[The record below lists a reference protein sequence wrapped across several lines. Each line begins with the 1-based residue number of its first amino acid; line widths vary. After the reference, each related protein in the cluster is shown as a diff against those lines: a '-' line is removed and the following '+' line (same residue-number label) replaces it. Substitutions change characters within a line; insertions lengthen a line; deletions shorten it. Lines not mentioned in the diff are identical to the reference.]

1 MPNSSHSRSFR
12 RLFDTT
18 VSNIAPP
25 LQERLNEIQKSGEEP
40 QDASN
45 QLALDIVLVATSL
58 HSRKGGLTKQQY
70 AFLGDMCDHAYRQD
84 YLGTSIEEHTQRF
97 VDKAQE
103 DTLYH
108 EPPTVSLNLLRG
120 FDVLQQTQF
129 ARMYKDFLMKI
140 VSMTLTTCEKGTP
153 EDEMVI
159 AEFDAFWT
167 EVATATRSPRTRVH
181 RESSALI
188 DDLNKA
194 VREFVGP
201 TREVVRA
208 VEQLSQM
215 EGLKDTEGFIRRTF
229 TNYCAQAILVD
240 SVVDSRELELFHDL
254 APTLMFFGKQ
264 GSIENLKELF
274 RSASKNIAPTEMPLL
289 VSILDIYDHSRRTD
303 LGKRARALYFKLANT
318 AFKSDTTVSD
328 EEMVWLN
335 QYTQTLFPGGMVQ
348 QAPKRSLYASR
359 KTETVPARP
368 IMGRGPQSA
377 TQNQMT
383 FDQSLEELNNLIGLD
398 QVKSDFAQLVNF
410 IKVQKMREEKGLPGS
425 SLPKTLSFYGNPGT
439 GKSTVAKILAN
450 IYRDLGLLKKGQVAE
465 VNRADLGGP
474 RQVAGKLREAVSST
488 RGGVLLIN
496 DAWTIVQD
504 TPHAEEYIDSLVSAM
519 RDHKD
524 AVAVILAGN
533 AQRMEQFIDSYSSL
547 KTNFNRFLVFE
558 DYTPEQMYEMY
569 ELFCSRAA
577 FQTNPSAQKMVKSIF
592 DQLYAKRNEHF
603 GNAREVRRVFDGILA
618 TQANRVISLP
628 DVNEEVLS
636 TITDEDVE
644 SMLKSLEKPD
654 DKPRVQGLV

>member
-25 LQERLNEIQKSGEEP
+25 LQERLNDIQKSGEEL

-58 HSRKGGLTKQQY
+58 HVRKGGLTKQQY

-84 YLGTSIEEHTQRF
+84 YLATSIEEHTQRF
-97 VDKAQE
+97 VAKAQE
-103 DTLYH
+103 DELYH

-120 FDVLQQTQF
+120 YDVLQQTQF
-129 ARMYKDFLMKI
+129 TRMYKDFLMKI

-153 EDEMVI
+153 EDEKIM

-167 EVATATRSPRTRVH
+167 EVATATRNPRTRVH
-181 RESSALI
+181 RESSTLI

-194 VREFVGP
+194 VVQFVGP

-215 EGLKDTEGFIRRTF
+215 EALKDTEGFIRRTF

-264 GSIENLKELF
+264 GSIQNLQELF
-274 RSASKNIAPTEMPLL
+274 RSAAKNIAPTEMPLL
-289 VSILDIYDHSRRTD
+289 VSILDIYDQTRRTD

-335 QYTQTLFPGGMVQ
+335 QYTQTLFPGGMTQ
-348 QAPKRSLYASR
+348 HAPTRSLYSSG
-359 KTETVPARP
+359 KHTVKPTVGLKHQRD
-368 IMGRGPQSA
+368 
-377 TQNQMT
+377 NQIT
-383 FDQSLEELNNLIGLD
+383 FDQSLEELNSLIGLD

-425 SLPKTLSFYGNPGT
+425 SLPKTLAFYGNPGT
-439 GKSTVAKILAN
+439 GKSTVAKILGN
-450 IYRDLGLLKKGQVAE
+450 IYRDLGLLKKGQVVE

-474 RQVAGKLREAVSST
+474 HQIPSKLREAVSST

-496 DAWTIVQD
+496 DAWAIVQD
-504 TPHAEEYIDSLVSAM
+504 APRAEEYIDALDSAM

-524 AVAVILAGN
+524 ALVVILAGN
-533 AQRMEQFIDSYSSL
+533 AGRMEQFIDSYSSL
-547 KTNFNRFLVFE
+547 KANFNRFLMFE
-558 DYTPEQMYEMY
+558 DYTPAQMYEMY

-577 FQTNPSAQKMVKSIF
+577 FQTSPSAQKMVKSIF
-592 DQLYAKRNEHF
+592 EQIYAKRGEGF
-603 GNAREVRRVFDGILA
+603 GNAREVRRIFDGIIG

-644 SMLKSLEKPD
+644 PLLKSLEKPD

>member
-25 LQERLNEIQKSGEEP
+25 LQERLAEIQRSGEEL
-40 QDASN
+40 QDASS
-45 QLALDIVLVATSL
+45 QLALDVVLVATSL
-58 HSRKGGLTKQQY
+58 HVRKGGLTKQQY

-84 YLGTSIEEHTQRF
+84 YLATSIEEHTQRF
-97 VDKAQE
+97 ADKARE
-103 DTLYH
+103 DEVYH

-120 FDVLQQTQF
+120 YDALQQTQF
-129 ARMYKDFLMKI
+129 TRMYKDFLMKI
-140 VSMTLTTCEKGTP
+140 VAMTLTTCEKGTP
-153 EDEMVI
+153 EDEKIM

-167 EVATATRSPRTRVH
+167 EVATATRNPRTRVH

-188 DDLNKA
+188 DELNNA
-194 VREFVGP
+194 VLQFCGP

-215 EGLKDTEGFIRRTF
+215 DGLKDTEGFIRRTF

-240 SVVDSRELELFHDL
+240 SVVDSRELELFYDL
-254 APTLMFFGKQ
+254 APTLTFFGRR
-264 GSIENLKELF
+264 GSIQNLQELF
-274 RSASKNIAPTEMPLL
+274 RNAAKNIAPTEMPLL
-289 VSILDIYDHSRRTD
+289 VSILDIYDQTRRTD

-335 QYTQTLFPGGMVQ
+335 QYTQTLFPGGIK
-348 QAPKRSLYASR
+348 QAPVRSLYSSG
-359 KTETVPARP
+359 KHTVKPTVGLKHERED
-368 IMGRGPQSA
+368 RV
-377 TQNQMT
+377 TL
-383 FDQSLEELNNLIGLD
+383 DQSLEELNSLIGLD

-410 IKVQKMREEKGLPGS
+410 IKVQKMREEKGMRGS

-439 GKSTVAKILAN
+439 GKSTVAKILGN
-450 IYRDLGLLKKGQVAE
+450 IYRDLGLLKKGHVNE

-474 RQVAGKLREAVSST
+474 HQIPGKLREAVSST
-488 RGGVLLIN
+488 RGGVLLLN

-504 TPHAEEYIDSLVSAM
+504 APRAEEYIDSFVSAM
-519 RDHKD
+519 RDHKE
-524 AVAVILAGN
+524 AVVVILAGN
-533 AQRMEQFIDSYSSL
+533 AGRMEHFIDSYSSL
-547 KTNFNRFLVFE
+547 KTNFNRFLMFE
-558 DYTPEQMYEMY
+558 DYTPAQMYEMY

-577 FQTNPSAQKMVKSIF
+577 FQTSPSAQKMVKSIF
-592 DQLYAKRNEHF
+592 EQIYAKRTEGF
-603 GNAREVRRVFDGILA
+603 GNAREVRRIFDSIIG
-618 TQANRVISLP
+618 TQANRVIGLP
-628 DVNEEVLS
+628 NVNEEVLS

-644 SMLKSLEKPD
+644 PLLKSLEKPD

>member
-25 LQERLNEIQKSGEEP
+25 LQERLNEVARSGEEP

-58 HSRKGGLTKQQY
+58 HVRKGGLTKQQY
-70 AFLGDMCDHAYRQD
+70 AFLGDMCDHANRQD
-84 YLGTSIEEHTQRF
+84 YLATSIEEHAQRF
-97 VDKAQE
+97 ADKAKE
-103 DTLYH
+103 DELYH
-108 EPPTVSLNLLRG
+108 EPPTDSLNLLRG
-120 FDVLQQTQF
+120 YDALQQTQF

-153 EDEMVI
+153 EDEIVS
-159 AEFDAFWT
+159 AEFDSFWT
-167 EVATATRSPRTRVH
+167 EVATATRSPKTRVH
-181 RESSALI
+181 RESSTLI

-194 VREFVGP
+194 VLEFVGP
-201 TREVVRA
+201 TREVVKA
-208 VEQLSQM
+208 VDQLSQM

-254 APTLMFFGKQ
+254 APTLMFFGKR

-274 RSASKNIAPTEMPLL
+274 RNAAKNIAPTEMPLL

-318 AFKSDTTVSD
+318 AFKSDTTVND

-335 QYTQTLFPGGMVQ
+335 QYTQTLFPGGITQ
-348 QAPKRSLYASR
+348 QAPKRSLYESR
-359 KTETVPARP
+359 KTETSTRP
-368 IMGRGPQSA
+368 IMSLKHQAESK
-377 TQNQMT
+377 MT
-383 FDQSLEELNNLIGLD
+383 FEQSLEELNSLIGLH
-398 QVKSDFAQLVNF
+398 QVKHDFAQLVNF
-410 IKVQKMREEKGLPGS
+410 IKVQKMRAEKGLPGS

-450 IYRDLGLLKKGQVAE
+450 IYRDLGLLKKGQVHE

-474 RQVAGKLREAVSST
+474 SQVPGKLREAVSST

-496 DAWTIVQD
+496 DAWMIVQD
-504 TPHAEEYIDSLVSAM
+504 TPHAEAYVESLVSAM

-524 AVAVILAGN
+524 AVVVVLAGN
-533 AQRMEQFIDSYSSL
+533 AERMEQFIDSYSSL
-547 KTNFNRFLVFE
+547 KERFNRFLVFE
-558 DYTPEQMYEMY
+558 DYTPAQMYEMY
-569 ELFCSRAA
+569 EQLCSRAA
-577 FQTNPSAQKMVKSIF
+577 FHTSPSAQKMVQSIF
-592 DQLYAKRNEHF
+592 DQLYARRNEYF
-603 GNAREVRRVFDGILA
+603 GNAREVRRVFDGIIG

-628 DVNEEVLS
+628 DVNEEDLS

-644 SMLKSLEKPD
+644 PLLKALEKPD